1 MAVLH
6 PVLRGVDSHA
16 LDSGKKEERGSGFDC
31 GISDYA
37 AFMLAGDGSMHFT
50 GKIL

>member
-16 LDSGKKEERGSGFDC
+16 LDSGKKEERGS
-31 GISDYA
+31 